1 MVSAREERL
10 RPKGRLC
17 QWPAGDSAEESWSRA
32 METKSLN
39 GCLAKSRTVP
49 TGAAEAQGRSDER
62 HDHDR
67 PMRGRRPFPT
77 AGSEAK
83 ERGYALQM
91 PAQGK
96 GTL

>member
-1 MVSAREERL
+1 M
-10 RPKGRLC
+10 K
-17 QWPAGDSAEESWSRA
+17 
-32 METKSLN
+32 TKPLN

-49 TGAAEAQGRSDER
+49 TRTAEAQDGSDER
-62 HDHDR
+62 HDHNR

-77 AGSEAK
+77 TGSEAK
-83 ERGYALQM
+83 ERGYALQI

>member
-1 MVSAREERL
+1 M
-10 RPKGRLC
+10 K
-17 QWPAGDSAEESWSRA
+17 
-32 METKSLN
+32 TKPLN
-39 GCLAKSRTVP
+39 GCRTESRTVP
-49 TGAAEAQGRSDER
+49 TRTAEAQDRSDER

-67 PMRGRRPFPT
+67 PMRGRRLFPT
-77 AGSEAK
+77 VGSEAK

>member
-1 MVSAREERL
+1 
-10 RPKGRLC
+10 
-17 QWPAGDSAEESWSRA
+17 
-32 METKSLN
+32 METKPLN
-39 GCLAKSRTVP
+39 GCLAKSRIVP
-49 TGAAEAQGRSDER
+49 TRAAEAQDRSDER

-91 PAQGK
+91 PAQRK

>member
-1 MVSAREERL
+1 M
-10 RPKGRLC
+10 K
-17 QWPAGDSAEESWSRA
+17 
-32 METKSLN
+32 TKPLN
-39 GCLAKSRTVP
+39 GCLVKSRTVP
-49 TGAAEAQGRSDER
+49 TRTAEAQDWSDER

-91 PAQGK
+91 LAQGK